1 MVCPIAYKQ
10 QLKATMRF
18 EKDSSP
24 LYPQR
29 ANISDHIV
37 NVDAKRYLIVPI
49 FFRSQIETVLEA
61 HMPHQGFGF
70 FFGTSEDNYRI
81 IKKIWP
87 VKIASGWHN
96 QIKVEDLRQA
106 KLLAAESN
114 LQLLGCF
121 HTGPLIQFLDSDN
134 LKMLTSDAFSTV
146 RINMKEG
153 KTHFWNSSLI
163 EGQHLFTTPEVV
175 IL

>member
-1 MVCPIAYKQ
+1 
-10 QLKATMRF
+10 MRF
-18 EKDSSP
+18 DKNTSP

-29 ANISDHIV
+29 ANISDSIAD
-37 NVDAKRYLIVPI
+37 VDVKKYLIVPI
-49 FFRSQIETVLEA
+49 FFRRQIEKVLEA

-70 FFGTSEDNYRI
+70 FFGTSENNYRI

-87 VKIASGWHN
+87 VKIASGWQN
-96 QIKVEDLRQA
+96 QIKGEDLRQA
-106 KLLAAESN
+106 KLLAEESN

-121 HTGPLIQFLDSDN
+121 HNGPLVQFLDGDN
-134 LKMLTSDAFSTV
+134 LKILTSDSFSNV

-153 KTHFWNSSLI
+153 KTHFWNSGLI
-163 EGQHLFTTPEVV
+163 EGPNLFSSPEVV